1 MANYNKSFNFRNG
14 VQVDTD
20 NFIVNQNGLV
30 GIGTTI
36 LKDYILNVFGDV
48 RIVGILSVSEINTG
62 NLNLSGISSFT
73 TLNVG
78 VTSITSGIVTA
89 SSGVVTYYGDGSKL
103 SNLPT
108 SQWVD
113 VNTGIGVSSIYA
125 VGNVGIATTSPSFT
139 FQVGANPLVYSTGIG
154 INSTGDV
161 YSNGIVTAVS
171 FSGNGSNLTSL
182 NASNITSGTIS
193 TSRFPSN
200 ITLSGIITAS
210 SFVGSGASLTSLN
223 ASNITSGTLSTS
235 RLPSNIIVS
244 GIVTA
249 SGFVGNLTGT
259 ASTAN
264 SLSSGGSISVNS
276 VNSQFSSTGV
286 ATVTDTLYVVGFP
299 AKIGVGTNTAP
310 QADIE
315 VRKSGISS
323 ISVISDNN
331 VSTIGIGRSAEIRT
345 GNTNTFYLYSTPT
358 SLDIINSNT
367 GNVNY
372 YLDYGSAGLGTGAFH
387 WIYGQNPSNPL
398 MSLTYDGKL
407 GLGITNPPTKLYV
420 VGSSYFTGVTTIAS
434 NLTVSNNLNVNGN
447 ITFNGSI
454 TGNLGITTIARLGI
468 ATDTILSNSYEFF
481 VGGDPIFGDGVA
493 ITKTDIRASGLI
505 QSQTLTTQTLT
516 TQNATVANIN
526 STGII
531 TANSFRGDGSQLTG
545 IVASGS
551 GIGIGIRDDEVLV
564 GTATTI
570 NFGNNLIVSPV
581 SSGVVTVT
589 VSGGGGSQTLDQ
601 TLGYGNTSSEGMSV
615 GVSTF
620 NNVTVGGATT
630 SLIVNGD
637 ARITGILTI
646 GTSSITLD
654 GSTNTIVVGSGITID
669 GNTGIISATSIS
681 INGETITGV
690 GVTYIAAGSGISV
703 DQNTGTVTISATGG
717 GGGGSSQW
725 VTTSA
730 GIHTTSNVGIGTT
743 NPVTELEI
751 YGGVLGFGSGNIRIG
766 DSTTGCSVSSSQHNF
781 FAGIGAGSSTTS
793 NEGDGQNIFIGLS
806 AGYYNIKGGDNIFL
820 GCESGYFNNCNGGY
834 NGGFNNNFFGNRA
847 GYSNIDGSYN
857 NFLGAGAGC
866 SNIDGSYNNFF
877 GRYAGFANT
886 TGSYNNF
893 FGNNAGRNN
902 TTGYYNNF
910 FGYCAGSYNTIGSDN
925 TFFGAFAGAANTTGN
940 HNNFFGAGAGG
951 GNTTGSYN
959 NSFGRSAGQNNTT
972 GCYNNF
978 FGKDAGFA
986 AELGYDY
993 EGSDNNL
1000 FGRSTG
1006 AEISTGSFNNFFGAC
1021 AGLHNTTGSNNN
1033 FFGKYSGYCNTTGC
1047 FNNFLGVYAG
1057 QGRKGRITSIGITS
1071 STTLAGEA
1079 NNSYPDV
1086 SGTGGDGSGAT
1097 FYVERDGNGDVTI
1110 VNIITE
1116 GQNYNQGNTLT
1127 IDGSAVGG
1135 SSGTDDITIT
1145 VDTVEGSTG
1154 SDNNFFGRCAGLNN
1168 TTGSY
1173 NNFFGEGAG
1182 KDNTDG
1188 RRNNFLGASAG
1199 CSNTTGCNNNF
1210 FGNRVGLNNIT
1221 GNYNNFFGKYS
1232 GYFNTTESSNNF
1244 FGQNAG
1250 SNNTT
1255 GCYNNFFGKDAGSN
1269 NITGSCNIAIGHNVQ
1284 LYNSSGDNQLAIGV
1298 GNSTWIIGDENFN
1311 VGIGTTSPTSKLTVT
1326 GDVLVSGVVTATSFS
1341 GDGSQLTGITGSG
1354 SGINAVVASF
1364 MF

>member
-857 NFLGAGAGC
+857 NF
-866 SNIDGSYNNFF
+866 F

-1232 GYFNTTESSNNF
+1232 GYFNTTGSSNNF